1 MSKWMYKGKTT
12 QGKEVAG
19 EVEASSKGD
28 VEILLRKK
36 RIRAMSIKRK
46 PMELKLS
53 FGGGVPLK
61 VMARFTRQF
70 SAMTS
75 AGLPLI
81 QCLDILSE
89 QTEHEILKQAI
100 MQVAADIQGGGT
112 LADSLS
118 KHKKIFSELYC
129 QMIAAGEAGGILD
142 TILLRLAEYQEKA
155 DALRRKIKGAMTYP
169 VIVAVVAVG
178 AVAILMIFVVPIFAN
193 MFTESGNKLPLPT
206 RIVMGISDFIRQ
218 WAVGILAALGVGLF
232 SLYRYNKTDKGKLK
246 IDQLLLNT
254 PVLGDLER
262 KSCISRFTRT
272 LGTLLNSGVSIID
285 ALQVTAKTS
294 GNKVLELG
302 IYKTLESI
310 SGGQTIA
317 DPLRATG
324 VFPPMV
330 IQMIAVGERT
340 GGLSEML
347 IKISD
352 FYDDEVDAA
361 VDASDVHDRT
371 ARHRRA
377 GFHHRRRTRRHVSA
391 HVRDGRD
398 RRLNGFPR

>member
-1 MSKWMYKGKTT
+1 MSKWLYKGKTT
-12 QGKEVAG
+12 QGKEVSG

-46 PMELKLS
+46 PMDMAFS

-100 MQVAADIQGGGT
+100 MQVATDIQGGGT

-169 VIVAVVAVG
+169 IIVAIVAMG
-178 AVAILMIFVVPIFAN
+178 AVAVLMIFVVPIFAN
-193 MFTESGNKLPLPT
+193 MFNESGNKLPMPT

-218 WAVGILAALGVGLF
+218 WFLGIMAAVGLGLF

-246 IDQLLLNT
+246 LDQLLLNA

-294 GNKVLELG
+294 GNKVLEIG

-361 VDASDVHDRT
+361 VDALTSMIEPLVIVVLGSIIGGVLV
-371 ARHRRA
+371 AMYLPMFEMA
-377 GFHHRRRTRRHVSA
+377 GNV
-391 HVRDGRD
+391 G
-398 RRLNGFPR
+398 

>member
-12 QGKEVAG
+12 QGKEVSG

-28 VEILLRKK
+28 VEVLLRKK

-46 PMELKLS
+46 PLEMNFS

-100 MQVAADIQGGGT
+100 MQVATDIQGGGT

-169 VIVAVVAVG
+169 LIVAVVAVG
-178 AVAILMIFVVPIFAN
+178 AVAVLMVFVVPIFAN
-193 MFTESGNKLPLPT
+193 MFTESGNKLPVPT

-218 WAVGILAALGVGLF
+218 WILGILAAAGLGLF

-246 IDQLLLNT
+246 LDQLLLQT

-294 GNKVLELG
+294 GNKVLEIG

-317 DPLRATG
+317 DPLKATG

-352 FYDDEVDAA
+352 FYDDEVDSA
-361 VDASDVHDRT
+361 VDALTSMIEPLVIVVLGSIIGGVLV
-371 ARHRRA
+371 AMYLPMFEMA
-377 GFHHRRRTRRHVSA
+377 GNV
-391 HVRDGRD
+391 G
-398 RRLNGFPR
+398 

>member
-1 MSKWMYKGKTT
+1 MAKWIYKGRSSV
-12 QGKEVAG
+12 GKEISG
-19 EVEASSKGD
+19 EVEAATRED

-36 RIRAMSIKRK
+36 RVRAQSIKRK
-46 PMELKLS
+46 PANLNLS
-53 FGGGVPLK
+53 FSQGVPLK
-61 VMARFTRQF
+61 TLARFTRQF

-81 QCLDILSE
+81 QCLDILQEQSE
-89 QTEHEILKQAI
+89 NDQMRTAI
-100 MQVAADIQGGGT
+100 QQVAADIQGGST
-112 LADSLS
+112 LAESMA
-118 KHKKIFSELYC
+118 KHKKIFSELYVH
-129 QMIAAGEAGGILD
+129 MIAAGEAGGILD
-142 TILLRLAEYQEKA
+142 SILLRLAEYQEKA

-169 VIVAVVAVG
+169 LIVAIVAMAAVVV
-178 AVAILMIFVVPIFAN
+178 LMVFVVPIFAG
-193 MFTESGNKLPLPT
+193 MFTESGKVLPLPT
-206 RIVMGISDFIRQ
+206 RVVMGTSDFFRD
-218 WAVGILAALGVGLF
+218 WFLAIFGGMGLALFALF
-232 SLYRYNKTDKGKLK
+232 RYYKTDKGHLK
-246 IDQLLLNT
+246 IDQLKLKA
-254 PVLGDLER
+254 PVLGDLEQ

-302 IYKTLESI
+302 IYRTLESI

-340 GGLSEML
+340 GGMADML
-347 IKISD
+347 VKISD

-361 VDASDVHDRT
+361 VETLTSLIEPAVIIVLGGIIG
-371 ARHRRA
+371 AVLVAMYLPMFEMA
-377 GFHHRRRTRRHVSA
+377 GTM
-391 HVRDGRD
+391 
-398 RRLNGFPR
+398 

>member
-19 EVEASSKGD
+19 EVEASNKAD

-46 PMELKLS
+46 PMDMKMLS

-89 QTEHEILKQAI
+89 QTEHEVLKQAI

-169 VIVAVVAVG
+169 VIVAIVAVA

-193 MFTESGNKLPLPT
+193 MFQDANAKLPLPT
-206 RIVMGISDFIRQ
+206 RIVMGLSQFIRD
-218 WAVGILAALGVGLF
+218 WILAILTGIGVGLF
-232 SLYRYNKTDKGKLK
+232 SLFRYYKTDKGRLK
-246 IDQLLLNT
+246 CDQLLLQA

-361 VDASDVHDRT
+361 VDALTSMIEPLVIVVLGSIIGGVLV
-371 ARHRRA
+371 AMYLPMFEMA
-377 GFHHRRRTRRHVSA
+377 GTV
-391 HVRDGRD
+391 G
-398 RRLNGFPR
+398 

>member
-1 MSKWMYKGKTT
+1 MSKWMYKGKTA

-19 EVEASSKGD
+19 EIEAANKGD

-46 PMELKLS
+46 PMELKLN
-53 FGGGVPLK
+53 FGGSVPLK
-61 VMARFTRQF
+61 VLARFTRQF

-81 QCLDILSE
+81 QCLDILQE
-89 QTEHEILKQAI
+89 QTEHETLKTAI

-129 QMIAAGEAGGILD
+129 HMIAAGEAGGILD
-142 TILLRLAEYQEKA
+142 TILMRLAEYQEKA

-169 VIVAVVAVG
+169 VIVAIVAVA
-178 AVAILMIFVVPIFAN
+178 AVTILMVFVVPIFAN
-193 MFTESGNKLPLPT
+193 MFAEGNNQLPLPT
-206 RIVMGISDFIRQ
+206 RIVMGISDFVRTWI
-218 WAVGILAALGVGLF
+218 VGILAATGLAGFGLF
-232 SLYRYNKTDKGKLK
+232 RYYKTDKGHLK
-246 IDQLLLNT
+246 IDQILLNT
-254 PVLGDLER
+254 PVIGDLER

-302 IYKTLESI
+302 IYRTLESI

-347 IKISD
+347 VKISD

-361 VDASDVHDRT
+361 VDNLTSMIEPLVIVVLGSIIGGVLVAMYLPMFEM
-371 ARHRRA
+371 A
-377 GFHHRRRTRRHVSA
+377 GTV
-391 HVRDGRD
+391 G
-398 RRLNGFPR
+398 

>member
-19 EVEASSKGD
+19 EVEAASKGD
-28 VEILLRKK
+28 VEVLLRKK

-46 PMELKLS
+46 PMDLNFS

-100 MQVAADIQGGGT
+100 MQVAADIQGDGT

-169 VIVAVVAVG
+169 VIVAIVACA

-193 MFTESGNKLPLPT
+193 MFNEGGAKLPLPT
-206 RIVMGISDFIRQ
+206 RIVMGISDFIRN
-218 WAVGILAALGVGLF
+218 WVLAILAALGVAAF
-232 SLYRYNKTDKGKLK
+232 SLYRYNKTEKGKLK
-246 IDQLLLNT
+246 IDQILLKT

-294 GNKVLELG
+294 GNKVLEIG

-317 DPLRATG
+317 DPLKATG

-361 VDASDVHDRT
+361 VEALTSMIEPLVIVVLGSIIGGVLV
-371 ARHRRA
+371 AMYLPMFEMA
-377 GFHHRRRTRRHVSA
+377 GTV
-391 HVRDGRD
+391 G
-398 RRLNGFPR
+398 

>member
-1 MSKWMYKGKTT
+1 MSKWVYKGKTT
-12 QGKEVAG
+12 TGKEVNGEIDAG
-19 EVEASSKGD
+19 SKAD
-28 VEILLRKK
+28 VEVLLRKK
-36 RIRAMSIKRK
+36 RIRATNIKRK
-46 PMELKLS
+46 PMEIKLNL
-53 FGGGVPLK
+53 GGKGVPLK
-61 VMARFTRQF
+61 SLARFTRQF

-81 QCLDILSE
+81 QCLDILQE
-89 QTEHEILKQAI
+89 QTENENLRAAI
-100 MQVAADIQGGGT
+100 TQVGADIQGGGT
-112 LADSLS
+112 LADSLG

-169 VIVAVVAVG
+169 VIVAIVAMVAVI
-178 AVAILMIFVVPIFAN
+178 VLMVFVVPIFQG
-193 MFTESGNKLPLPT
+193 MFAEGGAKLPLPT
-206 RIVMGISDFIRQ
+206 IIVMGISDFIRQ
-218 WAVGILAALGVGLF
+218 WIAAILAAMGLALF
-232 SLYRYNKTDKGKLK
+232 AFFRYYKTDQGRLK
-246 IDQLLLNT
+246 CDQMLLKA
-254 PVLGDLER
+254 PVVGDLEQ

-361 VDASDVHDRT
+361 VETLTSMIEPMVIVVLGTIIGGVLVAMYLPMFEM
-371 ARHRRA
+371 A
-377 GFHHRRRTRRHVSA
+377 GTI
-391 HVRDGRD
+391 G
-398 RRLNGFPR
+398 

>member
-1 MSKWMYKGKTT
+1 MSKWLYKGRTT
-12 QGKEVAG
+12 AGKEVSG
-19 EVEASSKGD
+19 EIEASNKGD
-28 VEILLRKK
+28 VEVLLRKK
-36 RIRAMSIKRK
+36 RVRASLIKRK
-46 PMELKLS
+46 PLDWKFNMS
-53 FGGGVPLK
+53 GGVPLK

-70 SAMTS
+70 SAMSS

-81 QCLDILSE
+81 QCLDILQE
-89 QTEHEILKQAI
+89 QTEHEVLKRAI

-112 LADSLS
+112 LADSLG

-169 VIVAVVAVG
+169 VIVAIVAVA
-178 AVAILMIFVVPIFAN
+178 AVTILMVFVVPIFAN
-193 MFTESGNKLPLPT
+193 MFAEGGAKLPLPT
-206 RIVMGISDFIRQ
+206 RIVMGTSDFIRH
-218 WAVGILAALGVGLF
+218 WILAILVGVAGGLF
-232 SLYRYNKTDKGKLK
+232 SLFRYYKTDKGHLK
-246 IDQLLLNT
+246 IDQILLQT
-254 PVLGDLER
+254 PVIGDLER

-302 IYKTLESI
+302 IYRTLESI

-317 DPLRATG
+317 DPLKATG

-347 IKISD
+347 VKISD

-361 VDASDVHDRT
+361 VEALTSMIEPLVIVVLGSIIGGVLV
-371 ARHRRA
+371 AMYLPMFEMA
-377 GFHHRRRTRRHVSA
+377 GTV
-391 HVRDGRD
+391 G
-398 RRLNGFPR
+398 

>member
-1 MSKWMYKGKTT
+1 MAKWIYTGKATN
-12 QGKEVAG
+12 GKEVSGEIEAG
-19 EVEASSKGD
+19 SRDD
-28 VEILLRKK
+28 VQALLRKK
-36 RIRAMSIKRK
+36 RIRMESVQKK
-46 PMELKLS
+46 PGAGM
-53 FGGGVPLK
+53 FAGMGGSVPLK
-61 VMARFTRQF
+61 DLARFTRQF

-81 QCLDILSE
+81 QCLDILAE
-89 QTEHEILKQAI
+89 QTEHPALKVSI
-100 MQVAADIQGGGT
+100 KQVATDIQGGGT

-142 TILLRLAEYQEKA
+142 TILMRLAEYQEKA

-169 VIVAVVAVG
+169 IIVAIVAVIAVG
-178 AVAILMIFVVPIFAN
+178 VLMIFVVPIFAG
-193 MFTESGNKLPLPT
+193 MFQESGHTLPMPT
-206 RIVMGISDFIRQ
+206 RIVLGISNFTRKWFLLIIMSMGIGGF
-218 WAVGILAALGVGLF
+218 LF
-232 SLYRYNKTDKGKLK
+232 SRFLKTEKGRFQF
-246 IDQLLLNT
+246 DGFLLQA
-254 PVLGDLER
+254 PIFGDLER
-262 KSCISRFTRT
+262 KSCVSRFTRT

-285 ALQVTAKTS
+285 ALQVTAKTA
-294 GNKVLELG
+294 GNKVLEQG
-302 IYKTLESI
+302 INRTIESI

-340 GGLSEML
+340 GGLSDML

-361 VDASDVHDRT
+361 VDTLTSLIEPAVIVILGSIIGGVLV
-371 ARHRRA
+371 AMYLPMFEMA
-377 GFHHRRRTRRHVSA
+377 GTV
-391 HVRDGRD
+391 G
-398 RRLNGFPR
+398 

>member
-1 MSKWMYKGKTT
+1 MSKWMYKGKTA

-19 EVEASSKGD
+19 EIEAANKGD

-46 PMELKLS
+46 PMELKLN
-53 FGGGVPLK
+53 FGGSVPLK
-61 VMARFTRQF
+61 VLARFTRQF

-81 QCLDILSE
+81 QCLDILQE
-89 QTEHEILKQAI
+89 QTEHETLKTAI

-129 QMIAAGEAGGILD
+129 HMIAAGEAGGILD
-142 TILLRLAEYQEKA
+142 TILMRLAEYQEKA

-169 VIVAVVAVG
+169 VIVAIVAVA
-178 AVAILMIFVVPIFAN
+178 AVTILMVFVVPIFAN
-193 MFTESGNKLPLPT
+193 MFAEGNNQLPLPT
-206 RIVMGISDFIRQ
+206 RIVMGISDFVRSWI
-218 WAVGILAALGVGLF
+218 VGILAAAGLAGFGLF
-232 SLYRYNKTDKGKLK
+232 RYYKTDKGHLK
-246 IDQLLLNT
+246 IDQILLNT
-254 PVLGDLER
+254 PVIGDLER
-262 KSCISRFTRT
+262 KSCVSRFART
-272 LGTLLNSGVSIID
+272 LGTLLNSGVTIID

-302 IYKTLESI
+302 IYRTLESI

-347 IKISD
+347 VKISD
-352 FYDDEVDAA
+352 FYDGEVDAA
-361 VDASDVHDRT
+361 VDNLTSMIEPLVIVVLGSIMGGVLVAMYLPMCEM
-371 ARHRRA
+371 A
-377 GFHHRRRTRRHVSA
+377 GTV
-391 HVRDGRD
+391 G
-398 RRLNGFPR
+398 

>member
-1 MSKWMYKGKTT
+1 MSKWLYKGKTT
-12 QGKEVAG
+12 AGKEVGGEIEAG
-19 EVEASSKGD
+19 SRED

-36 RIRAMSIKRK
+36 RIRAMNIKRK
-46 PMELKLS
+46 PMDFKFSLGPK
-53 FGGGVPLK
+53 GVPLK
-61 VMARFTRQF
+61 SLARFTRQF

-81 QCLDILSE
+81 QCLDILQE
-89 QTEHEILKQAI
+89 QTENETLRQAI

-169 VIVAVVAVG
+169 VIVAIVAAA
-178 AVAILMIFVVPIFAN
+178 AVTILMVFVVPIFAN

-206 RIVMGISDFIRQ
+206 RIVMGISDFVRS
-218 WAVGILAALGVGLF
+218 WILAILASVVLAGVALF
-232 SLYRYNKTDKGKLK
+232 RYNKTDKGKLK
-246 IDQLLLNT
+246 LDQLLLQS

-294 GNKVLELG
+294 GNKVLEIG

-347 IKISD
+347 VKVAD
-352 FYDDEVDAA
+352 FYDDEVDSA
-361 VDASDVHDRT
+361 VETLTSMIEPLVIVVLGSIIGGVLVAMYLPMFEM
-371 ARHRRA
+371 A
-377 GFHHRRRTRRHVSA
+377 GTI
-391 HVRDGRD
+391 G
-398 RRLNGFPR
+398 

>member
-1 MSKWMYKGKTT
+1 MSKWMYKGKSTT
-12 QGKEVAG
+12 GKEVSGEIEAG
-19 EVEASSKGD
+19 SKAD
-28 VEILLRKK
+28 VEVLLRKK
-36 RIRAMSIKRK
+36 RIRATQVKRK
-46 PMELKLS
+46 PMDIKLS
-53 FGGGVPLK
+53 FGGKGVPLK
-61 VMARFTRQF
+61 SLARFTRQF

-81 QCLDILSE
+81 QCLDILQE
-89 QTEHEILKQAI
+89 QTENENLRTALA
-100 MQVAADIQGGGT
+100 QVGADIQGGGT
-112 LADSLS
+112 LADSLG
-118 KHKKIFSELYC
+118 KHKAIFSELYC

-142 TILLRLAEYQEKA
+142 TILMRLAEYQEKA

-169 VIVAVVAVG
+169 VIVAIVAAVAVI
-178 AVAILMIFVVPIFAN
+178 VLMVFVVPIFQG
-193 MFTESGNKLPLPT
+193 MFAEGGAKLPLPT
-206 RIVMGISDFIRQ
+206 IIVMAISDFIRD
-218 WAVGILAALGVGLF
+218 WIVAILGVAGLSVF
-232 SLYRYNKTDKGKLK
+232 AFFRYYKTEKGRLK
-246 IDQLLLNT
+246 CDQMLLKA
-254 PVLGDLER
+254 PVVGDLER

-361 VDASDVHDRT
+361 VDNLTSMIEPMVIVVLGSIIGGVLVAMYLPMFEM
-371 ARHRRA
+371 A
-377 GFHHRRRTRRHVSA
+377 GTI
-391 HVRDGRD
+391 G
-398 RRLNGFPR
+398 

>member
-1 MSKWMYKGKTT
+1 MSKWVYKGRTT
-12 QGKEVAG
+12 TGKEVNG
-19 EVEASSKGD
+19 EVDASSKED
-28 VEILLRKK
+28 AEILLRKK
-36 RIRAMSIKRK
+36 RIRATQLKKK

-53 FGGGVPLK
+53 LGGKGVPLK
-61 VMARFTRQF
+61 SLARFTRQF

-81 QCLDILSE
+81 QCLDILKE
-89 QTEHEILKQAI
+89 QTENENLRNAI
-100 MQVAADIQGGGT
+100 AQVGADIQGGGT
-112 LADSLS
+112 LADSLG

-129 QMIAAGEAGGILD
+129 HMIAAGEAGGILD

-169 VIVAVVAVG
+169 VIVAIVALVAVI
-178 AVAILMIFVVPIFAN
+178 VLMVFVVPIFQG
-193 MFTESGNKLPLPT
+193 MFAESGSQLPLPT
-206 RIVMGISDFIRQ
+206 VIVMGISDFIRQ
-218 WAVGILAALGVGLF
+218 WIAGILAAMGLGAF
-232 SLYRYNKTDKGKLK
+232 AFYRYYQTDKGRLK
-246 IDQLLLNT
+246 CDQLLLNA

-285 ALQVTAKTS
+285 ALQVTGKTS

-361 VDASDVHDRT
+361 VETLTSMIEPLVIVVLGSIIGGVLVAMYLPMFEM
-371 ARHRRA
+371 A
-377 GFHHRRRTRRHVSA
+377 GTV
-391 HVRDGRD
+391 G
-398 RRLNGFPR
+398 

>member
-1 MSKWMYKGKTT
+1 MSKWLYKGKTT

-19 EVEASSKGD
+19 EVEASNKAD

-46 PMELKLS
+46 PMDLKLS

-89 QTEHEILKQAI
+89 QTEHEVLKQAI
-100 MQVAADIQGGGT
+100 MQVATDIQGGGT

-169 VIVAVVAVG
+169 VIVAVVAVA
-178 AVAILMIFVVPIFAN
+178 AVTILMVFVVPIFAN
-193 MFTESGNKLPLPT
+193 MFAEGNNKLPLPT
-206 RIVMGISDFIRQ
+206 RIVMGISDFIRN
-218 WAVGILAALGVGLF
+218 WILAILVGSGVGLF
-232 SLYRYNKTDKGKLK
+232 SLFRYYKTEKGRLK
-246 IDQLLLNT
+246 CDQLLLAA

-361 VDASDVHDRT
+361 VDNLTSMIEPLVIVVLGSIIGGVLVAMYLPMFEM
-371 ARHRRA
+371 A
-377 GFHHRRRTRRHVSA
+377 GTV
-391 HVRDGRD
+391 G
-398 RRLNGFPR
+398 

>member
-1 MSKWMYKGKTT
+1 MSKWMYKGKTAA
-12 QGKEVAG
+12 GKEVQG
-19 EVEASSKGD
+19 EVEAANKSD
-28 VEILLRKK
+28 AEILLRKK
-36 RIRAMSIKRK
+36 RIRATSVKRK
-46 PMELKLS
+46 PMGMNFS
-53 FGGGVPLK
+53 FGGTVPLK
-61 VMARFTRQF
+61 AMARFTRQF

-81 QCLDILSE
+81 QCLDILGE
-89 QTEHEILKQAI
+89 QTEHEVLKAAI
-100 MQVAADIQGGGT
+100 MQVATDIQGGGT

-169 VIVAVVAVG
+169 VIVAVVAIA
-178 AVAILMIFVVPIFAN
+178 AVTILMIFVVPIFAN
-193 MFTESGNKLPLPT
+193 MFAEGGAKLPLPT
-206 RIVMGISDFIRQ
+206 RIVMGASDFVRNWFMAIIA
-218 WAVGILAALGVGLF
+218 AVGFGSFALF
-232 SLYRYNKTDKGKLK
+232 RYYKTDKGRLK
-246 IDQLLLNT
+246 CDQILLNT
-254 PVLGDLER
+254 PVVGDLER

-294 GNKVLELG
+294 GNKVLEIG

-361 VDASDVHDRT
+361 VDALT
-371 ARHRRA
+371 AMIEPLVIVVLGSIIGGVLVA
-377 GFHHRRRTRRHVSA
+377 MYLPMFEMASTVG
-391 HVRDGRD
+391 
-398 RRLNGFPR
+398 

>member
-1 MSKWMYKGKTT
+1 
-12 QGKEVAG
+12 
-19 EVEASSKGD
+19 
-28 VEILLRKK
+28 
-36 RIRAMSIKRK
+36 
-46 PMELKLS
+46 
-53 FGGGVPLK
+53 
-61 VMARFTRQF
+61 
-70 SAMTS
+70 
-75 AGLPLI
+75 LI
-81 QCLDILSE
+81 QCLDILGE
-89 QTEHEILKQAI
+89 QTENEVLKQAI
-100 MQVAADIQGGGT
+100 MQVATDIQGGGT

-169 VIVAVVAVG
+169 VIVAIVAVG

-193 MFTESGNKLPLPT
+193 MFNEGGAKLPLPT
-206 RIVMGISDFIRQ
+206 RIVMGASDFIRS
-218 WAVGILAALGVGLF
+218 WFLAIFAALGFAAF
-232 SLYRYNKTDKGKLK
+232 SLFRYYKTDKGRLK
-246 IDQLLLNT
+246 CDQILLQS
-254 PVLGDLER
+254 PVIGDLER

-294 GNKVLELG
+294 GNRVLELG

-361 VDASDVHDRT
+361 VDALTSMIEPMVIVVLGSIIGGVLV
-371 ARHRRA
+371 AMYLPMFEMA
-377 GFHHRRRTRRHVSA
+377 GTV
-391 HVRDGRD
+391 G
-398 RRLNGFPR
+398 

>member
-19 EVEASSKGD
+19 EVEAVSKSD
-28 VEILLRKK
+28 VEVLLRKK

-46 PMELKLS
+46 PMGMGFS
-53 FGGGVPLK
+53 FGGTVPLK

-89 QTEHEILKQAI
+89 QTEHEVLKQAI

-169 VIVAVVAVG
+169 IIVAIVAVG
-178 AVAILMIFVVPIFAN
+178 AVAVLMIFVVPIFAN
-193 MFTESGNKLPLPT
+193 MFTESGAKLPLPT
-206 RIVMGISDFIRQ
+206 RIVMGISDFIRS
-218 WAVGILAALGVGLF
+218 WFLIIIAALGFAGF
-232 SLYRYNKTDKGKLK
+232 SLFRYNKTDKGRLKL
-246 IDQLLLNT
+246 DQLLLNS

-285 ALQVTAKTS
+285 ALQVTGKTS

-317 DPLRATG
+317 DPLKATG

-361 VDASDVHDRT
+361 VEALTSMIEPLVIVVLGSIIGGVLV
-371 ARHRRA
+371 AMYLPMFEMA
-377 GFHHRRRTRRHVSA
+377 GNV
-391 HVRDGRD
+391 G
-398 RRLNGFPR
+398 

>member
-1 MSKWMYKGKTT
+1 MSKWLYKGRTT
-12 QGKEVAG
+12 AGKEVSGEIEAG
-19 EVEASSKGD
+19 NKSD

-36 RIRAMSIKRK
+36 RIRASAIKRK
-46 PMELKLS
+46 PMEVK
-53 FGGGVPLK
+53 FNIGGGGVALK
-61 VMARFTRQF
+61 DLARFTRQF

-81 QCLDILSE
+81 QCLDILQE
-89 QTEHEILKQAI
+89 QTEHEVLKRAI

-112 LADSLS
+112 LADSLA

-169 VIVAVVAVG
+169 IIVAIVAAA
-178 AVAILMIFVVPIFAN
+178 AVTILMVFVVPIFAN
-193 MFTESGNKLPLPT
+193 MFNDSGAKLPLPT
-206 RIVMGISDFIRQ
+206 RIVMGISDFIRH
-218 WAVGILAALGVGLF
+218 WILGIIASIGAAAF
-232 SLYRYNKTDKGKLK
+232 SIVRFYKTDKGRLK
-246 IDQLLLNT
+246 MDQMLLNA
-254 PVLGDLER
+254 PVFGDLEQ

-285 ALQVTAKTS
+285 ALQVTAKTA
-294 GNKVLELG
+294 GNRVLELG

-340 GGLSEML
+340 GGLSDML
-347 IKISD
+347 VKISD

-361 VDASDVHDRT
+361 VDNLT
-371 ARHRRA
+371 AMIEPLVIVVLGSIIGGVLVAMYLPMFEMA
-377 GFHHRRRTRRHVSA
+377 GTV
-391 HVRDGRD
+391 G
-398 RRLNGFPR
+398 

>member
-1 MSKWMYKGKTT
+1 MSKYLYKGKTAT
-12 QGKEVAG
+12 GKEVNGEIDAG
-19 EVEASSKGD
+19 SKED
-28 VEILLRKK
+28 VEVLLRKK
-36 RIRAMSIKRK
+36 RIRAVNIRRK
-46 PMELKLS
+46 PMDLKFKL
-53 FGGGVPLK
+53 GQGVPLK
-61 VMARFTRQF
+61 VLARFTRQF

-81 QCLDILSE
+81 QCLDILQE
-89 QTEHEILKQAI
+89 QTEHETLKAAI
-100 MQVAADIQGGGT
+100 AQVAADIQGGGT
-112 LADSLS
+112 LADSLA
-118 KHKKIFSELYC
+118 KHKKIFSDLYC

-142 TILLRLAEYQEKA
+142 TILMRLAEYQEKA

-169 VIVAVVAVG
+169 VIVAIVAMA
-178 AVAILMIFVVPIFAN
+178 AVTILMVFVVPIFAN
-193 MFTESGNKLPLPT
+193 MFSEGNAKLPLPT
-206 RIVMGISDFIRQ
+206 LIVMGVSAFVRHWIL
-218 WAVGILAALGVGLF
+218 AILAAAGLAAF
-232 SLYRYNKTDKGKLK
+232 AFYRYNQTEKGRLK
-246 IDQLLLNT
+246 VDQILLKT
-254 PVLGDLER
+254 PVVGDLER

-340 GGLSEML
+340 GGLSDML

-361 VDASDVHDRT
+361 VETLTSMIEPLVIVVLGSIIGGVLVAMYLPMFEM
-371 ARHRRA
+371 A
-377 GFHHRRRTRRHVSA
+377 GTI
-391 HVRDGRD
+391 G
-398 RRLNGFPR
+398 

>member
-1 MSKWMYKGKTT
+1 MAKWVYTGKTT
-12 QGKEVAG
+12 NGKEVTG
-19 EVEASSKGD
+19 EVEAESKGD
-28 VEILLRKK
+28 VQVLLRKK
-36 RIRAMSIKRK
+36 RIRLETVKRK
-46 PMELKLS
+46 QGSGLFSGM
-53 FGGGVPLK
+53 GGGVPLK
-61 VMARFTRQF
+61 DLARFTRQF

-81 QCLDILSE
+81 QCLDILAE
-89 QTEHEILKQAI
+89 QTEHPALKAAI
-100 MQVAADIQGGGT
+100 QQVAADIQGGGT

-142 TILLRLAEYQEKA
+142 TILMRLAEYQEKA

-169 VIVAVVAVG
+169 IIVAIVAVVAV
-178 AVAILMIFVVPIFAN
+178 AVLMIFVVPIFAN
-193 MFTESGNKLPLPT
+193 MFSESGHALPMPT
-206 RIVMGISDFIRQ
+206 RIVMGISDFMRNWFMLIIM
-218 WAVGILAALGVGLF
+218 AAGIAAF
-232 SLYRYNKTDKGKLK
+232 AFARYYKTEKGRLQF
-246 IDQLLLNT
+246 DGFLLRS
-254 PVLGDLER
+254 PVFGDLER
-262 KSCISRFTRT
+262 KSCVSRFTRT

-285 ALQVTAKTS
+285 ALQVTARTA
-294 GNKVLELG
+294 GNKVLEQG
-302 IYKTLESI
+302 IYRTLESI

-340 GGLSEML
+340 GGLSDML

-361 VDASDVHDRT
+361 VDTLTSLIEPMVIVVLGSIIGGVLVAMYLPMFEM
-371 ARHRRA
+371 A
-377 GFHHRRRTRRHVSA
+377 GNV
-391 HVRDGRD
+391 G
-398 RRLNGFPR
+398 

>member
-1 MSKWMYKGKTT
+1 MSKWMYKGKTAS
-12 QGKEVAG
+12 GKEVAG
-19 EVEASSKGD
+19 EVEAANKGD
-28 VEILLRKK
+28 AEILLRKK
-36 RIRAMSIKRK
+36 RIRANSLKRK
-46 PMELKLS
+46 PMGMKMSL
-53 FGGGVPLK
+53 GGGVPLK
-61 VMARFTRQF
+61 AMARFTRQF

-81 QCLDILSE
+81 QCLDILGE
-89 QTEHEILKQAI
+89 QTEDETLKAAI
-100 MQVAADIQGGGT
+100 MQVASDIQGGGT

-169 VIVAVVAVG
+169 VIVAVVAVA

-193 MFTESGNKLPLPT
+193 MFTDSGAKLPLPT
-206 RIVMGISDFIRQ
+206 RIVMGASDFIRN
-218 WAVGILAALGVGLF
+218 WFMAIFAAAGFGSFALF
-232 SLYRYNKTDKGKLK
+232 RYWKTDKGRFNMDKM
-246 IDQLLLNT
+246 LLNA

-347 IKISD
+347 IKVAD

-361 VDASDVHDRT
+361 VDALTSMIEPLVIVVLGSIIGGVLVAMYLPMFEMAST
-371 ARHRRA
+371 V
-377 GFHHRRRTRRHVSA
+377 G
-391 HVRDGRD
+391 
-398 RRLNGFPR
+398 

>member
-1 MSKWMYKGKTT
+1 MSKYLYKGKTAT
-12 QGKEVAG
+12 GKEVAG
-19 EVEASSKGD
+19 EIDAGSKED
-28 VEILLRKK
+28 VEVLLRKK
-36 RIRAMSIKRK
+36 RIRAVNIKRK
-46 PMELKLS
+46 PMDLK
-53 FGGGVPLK
+53 FKMGKGVPLK
-61 VMARFTRQF
+61 VLARFTRQF

-81 QCLDILSE
+81 QCLDILQE
-89 QTEHEILKQAI
+89 QTEHETLKTAI
-100 MQVAADIQGGGT
+100 AQVAADIQGGGT

-118 KHKKIFSELYC
+118 KHKSIFSELYC

-142 TILLRLAEYQEKA
+142 TILMRLAEYQEKA

-169 VIVAVVAVG
+169 VIVAIVAMA
-178 AVAILMIFVVPIFAN
+178 AVTILMVFVVPIFAN
-193 MFTESGNKLPLPT
+193 MFAEGNSKLPLPT
-206 RIVMGISDFIRQ
+206 VIVMGISAFIRH
-218 WAVGILAALGVGLF
+218 WIVAIVAVIGLAGFAF
-232 SLYRYNKTDKGKLK
+232 YRYNKTEKGKLK
-246 IDQLLLNT
+246 VDQILLQT
-254 PVLGDLER
+254 PVIGDLER

-340 GGLSEML
+340 GGLSDML

-361 VDASDVHDRT
+361 VETLTSMIEPLVIVVLGSIIGGVLVAMYLPMFEM
-371 ARHRRA
+371 A
-377 GFHHRRRTRRHVSA
+377 GTV
-391 HVRDGRD
+391 G
-398 RRLNGFPR
+398 

>member
-1 MSKWMYKGKTT
+1 MSKWLYKGRTT
-12 QGKEVAG
+12 AGKEVSG
-19 EVEASSKGD
+19 EIEASNKSD
-28 VEILLRKK
+28 VEVLLRKK
-36 RIRAMSIKRK
+36 RVRANSIQRK
-46 PMELKLS
+46 PLDWKFNMQ
-53 FGGGVPLK
+53 GGVPLK

-81 QCLDILSE
+81 QCLDILQE
-89 QTEHEILKQAI
+89 QTEHEVLKRAI

-112 LADSLS
+112 LAESLA

-169 VIVAVVAVG
+169 IIVAVVAAA
-178 AVAILMIFVVPIFAN
+178 AVTILMVFVVPIFAN
-193 MFTESGNKLPLPT
+193 MFAEGGAKLPLPT
-206 RIVMGISDFIRQ
+206 RIVMGTSDFLRHWILAIIL
-218 WAVGILAALGVGLF
+218 AVGAGLF
-232 SLYRYNKTDKGKLK
+232 SLAKYYKTEKGHYKMDN
-246 IDQLLLNT
+246 ILLNS

-294 GNKVLELG
+294 GNKVLEMG

-340 GGLSEML
+340 GGMSDML
-347 IKISD
+347 LKISD
-352 FYDDEVDAA
+352 FYDGEVDAA
-361 VDASDVHDRT
+361 VDNLT
-371 ARHRRA
+371 AMIEPLVIVVLGGIIGGVLVAMYLPMFAMA
-377 GFHHRRRTRRHVSA
+377 GTV
-391 HVRDGRD
+391 G
-398 RRLNGFPR
+398 

>member
-1 MSKWMYKGKTT
+1 MSKWLYKGKTT

-19 EVEASSKGD
+19 EVDASSKAD

-36 RIRAMSIKRK
+36 RIRALSIKRK
-46 PMELKLS
+46 PMDLNLS

-89 QTEHEILKQAI
+89 QTEHEVLKQAI

-169 VIVAVVAVG
+169 VIVAVVAVA

-193 MFTESGNKLPLPT
+193 MFTDSGAKLPLPT
-206 RIVMGISDFIRQ
+206 RVVMGISDFIRS
-218 WAVGILAALGVGLF
+218 WFPAIFAAAGVGLF
-232 SLYRYNKTDKGKLK
+232 SLYRYNKTEKGKLK
-246 IDQLLLNT
+246 LDMLLLKS

-317 DPLRATG
+317 DPLKATG

-361 VDASDVHDRT
+361 VETLTSMIEPLVIVVLGSIIGGVLVAMYLPMFEM
-371 ARHRRA
+371 A
-377 GFHHRRRTRRHVSA
+377 GTV
-391 HVRDGRD
+391 G
-398 RRLNGFPR
+398 

>member
-1 MSKWMYKGKTT
+1 MSKWLYKGKTT
-12 QGKEVAG
+12 QGKEVSG

-46 PMELKLS
+46 PMDMNFS

-100 MQVAADIQGGGT
+100 MQVATDIQGGGT

-169 VIVAVVAVG
+169 IIVAVVAMG
-178 AVAILMIFVVPIFAN
+178 AVAVLMIFVVPIFAN
-193 MFTESGNKLPLPT
+193 MFTESGNKLPMPT
-206 RIVMGISDFIRQ
+206 RIVMGISDFIRH
-218 WAVGILAALGVGLF
+218 WFLVIMAALGLGLF

-246 IDQLLLNT
+246 LDQLLLNA

-294 GNKVLELG
+294 GNKVLEIG

-317 DPLRATG
+317 DPLKATG

-361 VDASDVHDRT
+361 VDALTSMIEPLVIVVLGSIIGGVLV
-371 ARHRRA
+371 AMYLPMFEMA
-377 GFHHRRRTRRHVSA
+377 GNV
-391 HVRDGRD
+391 G
-398 RRLNGFPR
+398 

>member
-1 MSKWMYKGKTT
+1 MSKWLYKGKTT
-12 QGKEVAG
+12 QGKEVSG

-46 PMELKLS
+46 PIDMNFS

-100 MQVAADIQGGGT
+100 MQVATDIQGGGT

-169 VIVAVVAVG
+169 LIVAIVAMG
-178 AVAILMIFVVPIFAN
+178 AVAVLMIFVVPIFAN
-193 MFTESGNKLPLPT
+193 MFTEAGNKLPMPT
-206 RIVMGISDFIRQ
+206 RIVMGISDFIRH
-218 WAVGILAALGVGLF
+218 WFLGIMAALGLGLF

-246 IDQLLLNT
+246 LDQLLLNA

-294 GNKVLELG
+294 GNKVLEIG

-361 VDASDVHDRT
+361 VDALTSMIEPLVIVVLGSIIGGVLV
-371 ARHRRA
+371 AMYLPMFEMA
-377 GFHHRRRTRRHVSA
+377 GNV
-391 HVRDGRD
+391 G
-398 RRLNGFPR
+398 